1 MFVHAAKYF
10 RPYSDDIKQAPTKDS
25 YVLLRLIHPMD
36 CFNSLVKEHDKVT
49 QVRLK
54 LKKKKHKR
62 QRYNYLL
69 TGGERRCLLK

>member
-49 QVRLK
+49 EVRLK
-54 LKKKKHKR
+54 LQTKDRSITIYIQEEKE
-62 QRYNYLL
+62 YV
-69 TGGERRCLLK
+69 C